1 MEGFV
6 ITNMEA
12 NGDCLPLACLKEV
25 GNNAPTQ
32 GDVDAY
38 RNRIVYAVLVREM
51 GKLELKRDGL
61 VHAGHTRDEADSAIS
76 VELAS
81 LRDGCDKMRNRGN
94 VLGPSEVEAVP
105 DVLGGAIEVRVLR
118 IGIC

>member
-6 ITNMEA
+6 ITNIEA

-38 RNRIVYAVLVREM
+38 RNRIADAVLVR
-51 GKLELKRDGL
+51 GISKLKLKRVGL
-61 VHAGHTRDEADSAIS
+61 VQAGYTRDEADIAIS

-81 LRDGCDKMRNRGN
+81 LRDG
-94 VLGPSEVEAVP
+94 
-105 DVLGGAIEVRVLR
+105 
-118 IGIC
+118 